1 MKSMTGF
8 GKAIRET
15 KTYQLDIEIKSVNQR
30 FLDVQIRSPKIL
42 NFIENDFR
50 QLIKQEL
57 SRGRIEVFVNLAYIG
72 KNEKQI
78 VINWELIDSLITQ
91 LTDGI
96 QQRYGSQNQ
105 VSISRMAER
114 FALDENFVTVE
125 EKPEES
131 MEELAQLALDTLK
144 SALDSIEVSREKE
157 GQALALVLKKNTEE
171 FKEVLKKLDSF
182 VEIYEKEFQIRYQ
195 KKLEEFLG
203 AKVDEQR
210 LLTELAILLE
220 RGDIHEELDRLAIHV
235 QKLDELIEAQCP
247 VGRELDFLIQEMNR
261 EINTIGSKS
270 NAIEIKNQVVQSKT
284 ILEKIREQVQ
294 NIE

>member
-15 KTYQLDIEIKSVNQR
+15 KAYQLDIEIKSVNQR

-42 NFIENDFR
+42 NFVENDFR
-50 QLIKQEL
+50 QLIKQQL

-131 MEELAQLALDTLK
+131 MEELVQLALDTLK
-144 SALDSIEVSREKE
+144 SALDSIEASREKE

-182 VEIYEKEFQIRYQ
+182 VEIYEKEFQI
-195 KKLEEFLG
+195 KLEEFLG
-203 AKVDEQR
+203 AQVDEQR

>member
-15 KTYQLDIEIKSVNQR
+15 KAYQLDIEIKSVNQR

-42 NFIENDFR
+42 NFVENDFR
-50 QLIKQEL
+50 QLIKQQL

-144 SALDSIEVSREKE
+144 SALDSIEASREKE

-171 FKEVLKKLDSF
+171 FKEVKKLDSF

>member
-1 MKSMTGF
+1 MTGF

-15 KTYQLDIEIKSVNQR
+15 KAYQLDIEIKSVNQR

-42 NFIENDFR
+42 NFVENDFR
-50 QLIKQEL
+50 QLIKQQL

-144 SALDSIEVSREKE
+144 SALDSIEASREKE

>member
-1 MKSMTGF
+1 MTGF

-15 KTYQLDIEIKSVNQR
+15 KAYQLDIEIKSVNQR

-50 QLIKQEL
+50 QLIKQQL

-157 GQALALVLKKNTEE
+157 GQALALVLKKNTEK

>member
-1 MKSMTGF
+1 MTGF

-15 KTYQLDIEIKSVNQR
+15 KAYQLDIEIKSVNQR

-50 QLIKQEL
+50 QLIKQQL

>member
-1 MKSMTGF
+1 MTGF

-15 KTYQLDIEIKSVNQR
+15 KAYQLDIEIKSVNQR

-42 NFIENDFR
+42 NFVENDFR
-50 QLIKQEL
+50 QLIKQQL

-131 MEELAQLALDTLK
+131 MEELVQLALDTLK
-144 SALDSIEVSREKE
+144 SALDSIEASREKE

>member
-1 MKSMTGF
+1 MTGF

-15 KTYQLDIEIKSVNQR
+15 KAYQLDIEIKSVNQR

-42 NFIENDFR
+42 NFVENDFR
-50 QLIKQEL
+50 QLIKQQL

-144 SALDSIEVSREKE
+144 SALDSIEASREKE

-195 KKLEEFLG
+195 KKLEEFLE

>member
-8 GKAIRET
+8 GKVIRET
-15 KTYQLDIEIKSVNQR
+15 KAYQLDIEIKSVNQR

-42 NFIENDFR
+42 NFVENDFR
-50 QLIKQEL
+50 QLIKQQL

-144 SALDSIEVSREKE
+144 SALDSIEASREKE

>member
-1 MKSMTGF
+1 MTGF

-15 KTYQLDIEIKSVNQR
+15 KAYQLDIEIKSVNQR

-50 QLIKQEL
+50 QLIKQQL

-144 SALDSIEVSREKE
+144 SALDSIEASREKE

>member
-15 KTYQLDIEIKSVNQR
+15 KAYQLDIEIKSVNQR

-50 QLIKQEL
+50 QLIKQQL
-57 SRGRIEVFVNLAYIG
+57 SRGQIEAYIG

-105 VSISRMAER
+105 VSIRRLAER

-144 SALDSIEVSREKE
+144 SALDSIEASREKE
-157 GQALALVLKKNTEE
+157 GQALASVLKKNTEE
-171 FKEVLKKLDSF
+171 FKQVLKKLNSF
-182 VEIYEKEFQIRYQ
+182 VDVYEQEFQLRYQ

>member
-1 MKSMTGF
+1 MTGF

-15 KTYQLDIEIKSVNQR
+15 KAYQLDIEIKSVNQR

-50 QLIKQEL
+50 QLIKQQL

-105 VSISRMAER
+105 VSIRRLAER

-144 SALDSIEVSREKE
+144 SALDSIEASREKE
-157 GQALALVLKKNTEE
+157 GQALASVLKKNTEE
-171 FKEVLKKLDSF
+171 FKQVLKKLNSF
-182 VEIYEKEFQIRYQ
+182 VDIYEQEFQLRYQ

>member
-8 GKAIRET
+8 GKAIRE
-15 KTYQLDIEIKSVNQR
+15 KKAYQLDIEIKSVNQR

-42 NFIENDFR
+42 NFVENDFR
-50 QLIKQEL
+50 QLIKQQL

-144 SALDSIEVSREKE
+144 SALDSIEASREKE

>member
-15 KTYQLDIEIKSVNQR
+15 KAYQLDIEIKSVNQR

-42 NFIENDFR
+42 NFVENDFR
-50 QLIKQEL
+50 QLIKQQL

-144 SALDSIEVSREKE
+144 SALDSIEASREKE

-182 VEIYEKEFQIRYQ
+182 VEIYEK
-195 KKLEEFLG
+195 EFLG

>member
-15 KTYQLDIEIKSVNQR
+15 KAYQLDIEIKSVNQR

-42 NFIENDFR
+42 NFVENDFR
-50 QLIKQEL
+50 QLIKQQL

-144 SALDSIEVSREKE
+144 SALDSIEASREKE

-182 VEIYEKEFQIRYQ
+182 VEIFEKEFQIRYQ

>member
-1 MKSMTGF
+1 M
-8 GKAIRET
+8 RET
-15 KTYQLDIEIKSVNQR
+15 KAYQLDIEIKSVNQR

-42 NFIENDFR
+42 NFVENDFR
-50 QLIKQEL
+50 QLIKQQL

-114 FALDENFVTVE
+114 FVLDENFVTVE

-144 SALDSIEVSREKE
+144 SALDSIEASREKE

>member
-1 MKSMTGF
+1 M
-8 GKAIRET
+8 
-15 KTYQLDIEIKSVNQR
+15 
-30 FLDVQIRSPKIL
+30 
-42 NFIENDFR
+42 
-50 QLIKQEL
+50 
-57 SRGRIEVFVNLAYIG
+57 NLAYIG

-78 VINWELIDSLITQ
+78 IINWELIDSLITQ

-105 VSISRMAER
+105 VSIRRLAER

-144 SALDSIEVSREKE
+144 SALDSIEASREKE
-157 GQALALVLKKNTEE
+157 GQALASVLKKNTEE
-171 FKEVLKKLDSF
+171 FKQVLKKLNSF
-182 VEIYEKEFQIRYQ
+182 VDVYEQEFQLRYQ

>member
-15 KTYQLDIEIKSVNQR
+15 KAYQLDIEIKSVNQR

-42 NFIENDFR
+42 NFVENDFR
-50 QLIKQEL
+50 QLIKQQL

-144 SALDSIEVSREKE
+144 SALDSIEASREKE

-171 FKEVLKKLDSF
+171 FKEVLKKLDS

>member
-1 MKSMTGF
+1 MNSMPGF
-8 GKAIRET
+8 GKALRET
-15 KTYQLDIEIKSVNQR
+15 KAYQLDIEIKSVNQR

-50 QLIKQEL
+50 QLIKQQL

-144 SALDSIEVSREKE
+144 SALDSIEASREKE

>member
-1 MKSMTGF
+1 MTGF

-15 KTYQLDIEIKSVNQR
+15 KAYQLDIEIKSVNQR

-42 NFIENDFR
+42 NFVENDFR
-50 QLIKQEL
+50 QLIKQQL
-57 SRGRIEVFVNLAYIG
+57 SRGRIEVFVNLAYID

-144 SALDSIEVSREKE
+144 SALDSIEASREKE

>member
-1 MKSMTGF
+1 MTGF

-15 KTYQLDIEIKSVNQR
+15 KAYQLDIEIKSVNQR

-42 NFIENDFR
+42 NFVENDFR
-50 QLIKQEL
+50 QLIKQQL

-114 FALDENFVTVE
+114 FVLDENFVTVE

-144 SALDSIEVSREKE
+144 SALDSIEASREKE

>member
-15 KTYQLDIEIKSVNQR
+15 KEYQLDIEIKSVNQR

-50 QLIKQEL
+50 QLIKQQL

-105 VSISRMAER
+105 VSIRRLAER

-144 SALDSIEVSREKE
+144 SALDSIEASREKE
-157 GQALALVLKKNTEE
+157 GQALASVLKKNTEE
-171 FKEVLKKLDSF
+171 FKQVLKKLNSF
-182 VEIYEKEFQIRYQ
+182 VDVYEQEFQLRYQ

>member
-1 MKSMTGF
+1 MKSMIGF

-15 KTYQLDIEIKSVNQR
+15 KAYQLDIEIKSVNQR

-42 NFIENDFR
+42 NFVENDFR
-50 QLIKQEL
+50 QLIKQQL

-144 SALDSIEVSREKE
+144 SALDSIEASREKE